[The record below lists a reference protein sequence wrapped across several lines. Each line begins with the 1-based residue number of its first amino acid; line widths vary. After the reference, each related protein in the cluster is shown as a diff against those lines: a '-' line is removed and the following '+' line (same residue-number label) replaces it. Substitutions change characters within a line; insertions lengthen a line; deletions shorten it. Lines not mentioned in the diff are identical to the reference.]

1 MTANRLSN
9 PESIHPREGTTNG
22 KKGCTLRKLTLEA
35 TLGALLYDIE
45 KRTSSGGD
53 EACLPVRFA
62 RRLVAGA
69 LWDSREIP
77 STPLRSVFTHLN
89 GEHPD
94 LYLPTPVQD
103 GRMQLPEKQGKP
115 IPAAEY
121 ERIMETLRSH
131 LSCLRREEAEL
142 PGLLR
147 LLEDSLCYV
156 PIAGGDSD
164 ISLYDR
170 SKITAAIAA
179 CVAEYLAE
187 RGETDLYSRLV
198 EQEAQFRA
206 EQTFLLYSADF
217 SGIQK
222 FIFTVATK
230 GALPSLRSRS
240 FFLELLMEHYIDELL
255 SACGMSR
262 ANLLYSGGGHCYLLL
277 PNTPGAE
284 DALKQWNTRFND
296 WLAAQ
301 FGIQLFIAHGR
312 TSCSGNALINTPAA
326 QAPYTA
332 MFRRVSAA
340 IASHKLHRY
349 SASRLRKLNAE
360 TANSA
365 GRECVVCGRS
375 DRLGEK
381 GRCAWCDLFVELS
394 GKVLGCPVY
403 LVSGKD
409 SGFDFALPG
418 WDGTRYVTLTNE
430 NTACTRLRNGEAVVR
445 IYTKNRA
452 FPGLPNA
459 TRLSVGDHAASRQL
473 ADLAAN
479 AKGITRLAVCRMD
492 VDDLGH
498 AFVAGYRKPDETDPK
513 KRDEY
518 LNISRTSAFSRQM
531 SLFFKC
537 HINPILAQP
546 APDGSP
552 LSVAIVYSGGDDVFL
567 VGAWNDV
574 ITAALRIQSSFA
586 AFCGGALTISA
597 GISLHEEHFPIRQAA
612 AHSAALEERAKQTP
626 GKNAVAL
633 FDPEEN
639 HTYSWQ
645 EFREKV
651 IAEKGKA
658 LNDFFHAADQER
670 GNAFLYQL
678 LELLRQAQE
687 DKINLA
693 RYAYLLAKLEP
704 KEKDKQE
711 RYRAFSGA
719 MYRWALSAQDR
730 RQLITAIYLY
740 IYTERKAT

>member
-1 MTANRLSN
+1 M
-9 PESIHPREGTTNG
+9 
-22 KKGCTLRKLTLEA
+22 
-35 TLGALLYDIE
+35 
-45 KRTSSGGD
+45 
-53 EACLPVRFA
+53 
-62 RRLVAGA
+62 
-69 LWDSREIP
+69 
-77 STPLRSVFTHLN
+77 
-89 GEHPD
+89 
-94 LYLPTPVQD
+94 
-103 GRMQLPEKQGKP
+103 PEKQGKP
-115 IPAAEY
+115 VTAGDYEAILAA
-121 ERIMETLRSH
+121 LCSG
-131 LSCLRREEAEL
+131 LSGIKRDEFGI

-147 LLEDSLCYV
+147 LLEDCLSFV
-156 PIAGGDSD
+156 SIGGGNSD

-179 CVAEYLAE
+179 CTAEYMTQ
-187 RGETDLYSRLV
+187 RGEINFCSRLA

-277 PNTPGAE
+277 PNTPTVE

-296 WLAAQ
+296 WLLAQ
-301 FGIQLFIAHGR
+301 FGVQLFIAHGW
-312 TSCSGNALINTPAA
+312 TACSGNDLTNTPAA

-340 IASHKLHRY
+340 IAFHKLHRY
-349 SASRLRKLNAE
+349 SANQLLKLNSGA
-360 TANSA
+360 ANSE

-375 DRLGEK
+375 DRLGEN
-381 GRCAWCDLFVELS
+381 GRCTWCNLFVDLS
-394 GKVLGCPVY
+394 GKVLDCPVY
-403 LVSGKD
+403 LVSREE

-430 NTACTRLRNGEAVVR
+430 KTACTRLQNGEAVVR

-459 TRLSVGDHAASRQL
+459 IRLYVGDYAASRQM

-492 VDDLGH
+492 VDNLGH
-498 AFVAGYRKPDETDPK
+498 AFVAGYRKPDETDPQ

-531 SLFFKC
+531 SMFFKC
-537 HINPILAQP
+537 YINPILEKP
-546 APDGSP
+546 ERDGHN

-574 ITAALRIQSSFA
+574 ITAAQRIQSSFD

-597 GISLHEEHFPIRQAA
+597 GISLHDDHFPIRQAA
-612 AHSAALEERAKQTP
+612 AHGAQLEDRAKKTP
-626 GKNAVAL
+626 GKNSISL

-651 IAEKGKA
+651 IGEKGKV
-658 LNDFFHAADQER
+658 LNDFFHSEDQEC

-687 DKINLA
+687 DRINIA
-693 RYAYLLAKLEP
+693 RYAYLLARMEP
-704 KEKDKQE
+704 KEKFKQE
-711 RYRAFSGA
+711 SYRSFSSA
-719 MYRWALSAQDR
+719 MYHWALSVPDR

-740 IYTERKAT
+740 VYSERKAK